1 MIKKTDLLNYID
13 PDSSS
18 VHIQCMVVAKILGY
32 GHYNSVYRLPDTLNN
47 AQAQSIKWRMRDAG
61 IKIPKHW

>member
-1 MIKKTDLLNYID
+1 MITKTELLNYID
-13 PDSSS
+13 PDSNTT
-18 VHIQCMVVAKILGY
+18 HQQCIITAKVLGY
-32 GHYNSVYRLPDTLNN
+32 GHYNSLYRLPETLND